1 MSELHKKA
9 KAYFSSSIMKMLG
22 TKSGKSTL
30 SDLPIVDITLDD
42 ERNSREKENIDII
55 KRIQLLEQT
64 AQDSLRNGKDFI
76 DVEEQLYGINSE
88 SFMINLG
95 HQ

>member
-1 MSELHKKA
+1 MK
-9 KAYFSSSIMKMLG
+9 KMLG
-22 TKSGKSTL
+22 AKGGKHALNDIDSI
-30 SDLPIVDITLDD
+30 PIVDITLDD

-55 KRIQLLEQT
+55 KRIQILEQT

-76 DVEEQLYGINSE
+76 QDINVEEQQYGIDSE

>member
-1 MSELHKKA
+1 MNDVD
-9 KAYFSSSIMKMLG
+9 SI
-22 TKSGKSTL
+22 
-30 SDLPIVDITLDD
+30 PIVDITLDD

-55 KRIQLLEQT
+55 KRIQILEQT

-76 DVEEQLYGINSE
+76 QDINVEEQQYGIDSE